1 MGLDVV
7 DAVPMDLDG
16 MELGSIGRALIIA
29 ESPKQGLTIVDLT
42 QLDQM
47 ELSPMKL
54 DAVYTD
60 PTKVLMRVV
69 RWMVTPMMCR
79 LGRCILETANV

>member
-1 MGLDVV
+1 M
-7 DAVPMDLDG
+7 
-16 MELGSIGRALIIA
+16 IA
-29 ESPKQGLTIVDLT
+29 ESSKQGLTIVDRI

-47 ELSPMKL
+47 KLSPMEL
-54 DAVYTD
+54 DAVYSD

-69 RWMVTPMMCR
+69 RWIVTPMMCR